1 MALHENVRCRAL
13 RMSIAAAVFILLPS
27 AAGAE
32 VAVDGVAVPKA
43 TSTIDSSQDVI
54 EFQEGGGGGV
64 ALVPGRKRYGVCLVA
79 PAPIA
84 ALDAELPLAAD
95 VTRFVVTVED
105 GRQFSQCLL
114 ASLKAE
120 GSGSKRRLSYCLR
133 CENVTT
139 P

>member
-1 MALHENVRCRAL
+1 MALHETVRRRAL
-13 RMSIAAAVFILLPS
+13 RMSLAAAVVILLPL

-32 VAVDGVAVPKA
+32 VAVNGAAVPKA
-43 TSTIDSSQDVI
+43 SSTIDSSQDVV
-54 EFQEGGGGGV
+54 EVQEGGGGGIL
-64 ALVPGRKRYGVCLVA
+64 LVPGRKRYAVCLVA

-84 ALDAELPLAAD
+84 ALDAELPLGDD
-95 VTRFVVTVED
+95 VTRFIVKVED

-120 GSGSKRRLSYCLR
+120 GSGGKRRLSYCLR